1 MNKSSNNYFKGYLA
15 VFLCLV
21 MSVCLTGCS
30 GKQEKRY
37 SDYIKS
43 LIAINYLGAKDDYIK
58 ATGANKEDAEALYRE
73 NMEHLADNIL
83 AYYGVT
89 ISDAS
94 GAKEGFVTLAKNVYS
109 KINYKVDKAKK
120 QGDSYTVDVT
130 IYPIN
135 LFNQT
140 REQVVSY
147 VDRFNRGI
155 SQGDYNDYTLEEY
168 ETEFSEGLLE
178 ILNEGCSNMTYGEPV
193 VVTVTIIE
201 EDNLYYISDE
211 DFLAIDAA
219 MISTSE
225 VVDSATPAD
234 AQ

>member
-1 MNKSSNNYFKGYLA
+1 MGFSLA
-15 VFLCLV
+15 
-21 MSVCLTGCS
+21 GCS

-58 ATGANKEDAEALYRE
+58 ATGANKEDAQALYDD

-94 GAKEGFVTLAKNVYS
+94 GAKEGFVALAKNVYS

-120 QGDSYTVDVT
+120 HGDTYTVDVT

-140 REQVVSY
+140 KDDVISY
-147 VDRFNRGI
+147 VDRFNKGI

-168 ETEFSEGLLE
+168 ETEFSEGLLQ
-178 ILNEGCSNMTYGEPV
+178 ILNEGCSNMTYGDPV

-201 EDNLYYISDE
+201 DDNLYYISDE

-225 VVDSATPAD
+225 VPENATNSD
-234 AQ
+234 AP